1 MKDWWWTS
9 GVRSIGG
16 EPTTTYVLMDLM
28 VIYRLYYVCK
38 YVFFLLLFFF
48 MGFYGGKTNP
58 HEYHSYPL
66 VDVYITMENHNVLA
80 G

>member
-38 YVFFLLLFFF
+38 YVFFLLFFF
-48 MGFYGGKTNP
+48 LWVFMVVKQIPMNTIVT
-58 HEYHSYPL
+58 L
-66 VDVYITMENHNVLA
+66 W
-80 G
+80 